1 MTHTTAQKPKNK
13 LQKQNT
19 TYIVKDIAGKY
30 SEKRKRTRKMFTG
43 TLEELVKEHPSDTIE
58 AEVFDLSEICYENHI
73 RINLYCEEPFGDA
86 EPDVPTVDVNLDM
99 AWNLTHT
106 EMWDIAETDEFRQA
120 LEKAFDNILQ
130 DRENSLGH
138 SVTLD
143 ITAYEEPNLEEEN
156 LGVFEVSLNFIPW
169 MPGRWTGWQ
178 NWDSEKTSDAM
189 WDILA
194 TFINVTDPGTFGS
207 PYIMNAVRENLSC
220 G

>member
-1 MTHTTAQKPKNK
+1 M
-13 LQKQNT
+13 QKQNT

-30 SEKRKRTRKMFTG
+30 PETRKRTRKMFTG
-43 TLEELVKEHPSDTIE
+43 TLEEIVKECASDTIE
-58 AEVFDLSEICYENHI
+58 ADAFGLQDHCNENYI
-73 RINLYCEEPFGDA
+73 QINLYCEEPFGDA

-106 EMWDIAETDEFRQA
+106 EMWGIAETDEFRQA

-130 DRENSLGH
+130 DRENSLGY

-169 MPGRWTGWQ
+169 VPGRWTGWQ
-178 NWDSEKTSDAM
+178 NWNSEKTSDAM

-207 PYIMNAVRENLSC
+207 PYIMDAVRENIPC

>member
-1 MTHTTAQKPKNK
+1 M
-13 LQKQNT
+13 QKQNT

-30 SEKRKRTRKMFTG
+30 PETRKRTRKMFTG
-43 TLEELVKEHPSDTIE
+43 TLEELVKERASDTIE
-58 AEVFDLSEICYENHI
+58 ADAFGLQELCNENHI
-73 RINLYCEEPFGDA
+73 RINLFCNEPLGDA
-86 EPDVPTVDVNLDM
+86 DPDVPTVDVNLDM

-143 ITAYEEPNLEEEN
+143 ITSYEEPNPEEEE

-169 MPGRWTGWQ
+169 VPGRWTGWQ

>member
-1 MTHTTAQKPKNK
+1 MHKHRTTC
-13 LQKQNT
+13 T
-19 TYIVKDIAGKY
+19 VKDIAGKY
-30 SEKRKRTRKMFTG
+30 PGTRKRTRKMFTG
-43 TLEELVKEHPSDTIE
+43 TLEELVKEHPSYTIE
-58 AEVFDLSEICYENHI
+58 ADAFGLRELCNENHI
-73 RINLYCEEPFGDA
+73 QINLFCNEPFGDSD
-86 EPDVPTVDVNLDM
+86 PDVPTVDVNLDM

-130 DRENSLGH
+130 DRENPLGH

-143 ITAYEEPNLEEEN
+143 ITSYEEPNPEEEE

-169 MPGRWTGWQ
+169 VPGRWTGWQ
-178 NWDSEKTSDAM
+178 SWDSEKTSDAM

-194 TFINVTDPGTFGS
+194 TFINVTDPGTFRS

>member
-1 MTHTTAQKPKNK
+1 M
-13 LQKQNT
+13 
-19 TYIVKDIAGKY
+19 
-30 SEKRKRTRKMFTG
+30 
-43 TLEELVKEHPSDTIE
+43 
-58 AEVFDLSEICYENHI
+58 FDLSEICYETHI
-73 RINLYCEEPFGDA
+73 RINLFCNEPFGDSD
-86 EPDVPTVDVNLDM
+86 PDVPTVDVNLDM

-143 ITAYEEPNLEEEN
+143 ITSYEEHNPEEEE

-169 MPGRWTGWQ
+169 VPGRWTGWQ
-178 NWDSEKTSDAM
+178 SWDSEKTSDAM

-207 PYIMNAVRENLSC
+207 PYIMSMVRENLSC